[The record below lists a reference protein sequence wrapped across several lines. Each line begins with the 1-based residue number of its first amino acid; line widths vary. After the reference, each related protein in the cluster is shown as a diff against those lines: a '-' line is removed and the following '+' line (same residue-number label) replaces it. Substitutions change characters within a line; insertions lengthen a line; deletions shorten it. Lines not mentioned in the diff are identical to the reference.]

1 MININVYGVGSNTDL
16 KKLIK
21 SAASSYLKALL
32 PRKRK
37 VNIKIEVVTGLES
50 SEGVFGECYEYNSDE
65 YYKYVIRLDNNSSTQ
80 TLLVTLAH
88 EFIHLKQYDRK
99 ELRFYTKDFDSAR
112 WKGQL
117 YENYDYD
124 TAPWEVEANDR
135 ELALYNDFINQDG
148 L

>member
-1 MININVYGVGSNTDL
+1 MITINVYGVGSDMDL

-50 SEGVFGECYEYNSDE
+50 SEGVFGECYEYDSSE
-65 YYKYVIRLDNNSSTQ
+65 YYKYVIRLDNNESTQ

-124 TAPWEVEANDR
+124 TAPWEVEASER
-135 ELALYNDFINQDG
+135 ELALYNDFINHDC

>member
-1 MININVYGVGSNTDL
+1 MININVYGAGSNADL

-21 SAASSYLKALL
+21 SAALSYLKALL

-37 VNIKIEVVTGLES
+37 VNIKIEVVNGLERR
-50 SEGVFGECYEYNSDE
+50 EGVFGECYEYDSDE
-65 YYKYVIRLDNNSSTQ
+65 HYKYVIRLDNNKSTE

-88 EFIHLKQYDRK
+88 EFVHLKQYDKK
-99 ELRFYTKDFDSAR
+99 ELRFYTKDHDSAR

-117 YENYDYD
+117 YESYDYD
-124 TAPWEVEANDR
+124 TAPWEIEASSK
-135 ELALYNDFINQDG
+135 ELSLYTDFINQDY